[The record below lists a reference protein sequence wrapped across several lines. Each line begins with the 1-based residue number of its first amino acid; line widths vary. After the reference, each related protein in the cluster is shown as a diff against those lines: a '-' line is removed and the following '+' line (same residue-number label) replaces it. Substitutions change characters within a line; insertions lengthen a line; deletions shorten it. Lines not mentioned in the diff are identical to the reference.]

1 MSVSFKK
8 HVLKVVWLLAVAL
21 GVCYAGSQADKYF
34 EQGYSYSQNKEYG
47 KALQYYQKAANMGN
61 ANAYSNLGVMYAN
74 GDGVGQDK
82 EAARQYYKKACD
94 LGDQQGCQ
102 NLKALAPKHAAYEL
116 NFDIQK
122 KEFDLF
128 GEGLGTLIEIT
139 SKNRD
144 PIRLE
149 GIVINEGNSCNDWS
163 QVMADGRPARGNKKG
178 YILKY
183 SQGYMIGVA
192 CLPYKILSL

>member
-1 MSVSFKK
+1 MYDFGYG
-8 HVLKVVWLLAVAL
+8 VVK
-21 GVCYAGSQADKYF
+21 DK
-34 EQGYSYSQNKEYG
+34 S
-47 KALQYYQKAANMGN
+47 KALQYYQKVADMGN
-61 ANAYSNLGVMYAN
+61 ALGYKALGIMYEN

-94 LGDQQGCQ
+94 LDDQQGCQ
-102 NLKALAPKHAAYEL
+102 NLKALAPKHAAYKL

-149 GIVINEGNSCNDWS
+149 GIVINEGKSCNDWS

-192 CLPYKILSL
+192 CLPYKILSIEIQAHLGNVTYTYE